1 MQIEVVHHPL
11 VKHILTRL
19 RDATTEPAQFRALAR
34 QLTLLLAIEATRD
47 LPLREQ
53 AVQTPL
59 EPTQGHSLAQ
69 PIVAVPILRAGLGML
84 EAITEL
90 FTEVRVGYIGLERD
104 EATAVARAY
113 YCKLP
118 PIGESRVLLLDPML
132 ATGGSAAQAIEV
144 LLKAGAQRHRA
155 YLCGRRAR
163 RRAPLERAVPAGSN
177 RRRLFRSRAKRPKI
191 HSARLRRFRRSA
203 LRHRGAVN
211 KIGASVPARPEN
223 AVGPPCPG
231 CFVEVAYGTLHKGRP
246 PNDACIIPYRRRGCQ
261 PPW

>member
-34 QLTLLLAIEATRD
+34 QLTLLLAVEATRD
-47 LPLREQ
+47 LPVREHT
-53 AVQTPL
+53 VQTPL
-59 EPTQGHSLAQ
+59 ETTQGHSLAQ

-90 FTEVRVGYIGLERD
+90 FTDVRVGYIGLERD

-118 PIGESRVLLLDPML
+118 PIGASRVLLLDPML

-144 LLKAGAQRHRA
+144 LLKAGAQDIVHVCVVA
-155 YLCGRRAR
+155 
-163 RRAPLERAVPAGSN
+163 APEGVRLLNERFPQVRIVAASIDRGLNDRKFILPGLGDFGD
-177 RRRLFRSRAKRPKI
+177 RL
-191 HSARLRRFRRSA
+191 
-203 LRHRGAVN
+203 
-211 KIGASVPARPEN
+211 
-223 AVGPPCPG
+223 
-231 CFVEVAYGTLHKGRP
+231 YGTGAR
-246 PNDACIIPYRRRGCQ
+246 
-261 PPW
+261 